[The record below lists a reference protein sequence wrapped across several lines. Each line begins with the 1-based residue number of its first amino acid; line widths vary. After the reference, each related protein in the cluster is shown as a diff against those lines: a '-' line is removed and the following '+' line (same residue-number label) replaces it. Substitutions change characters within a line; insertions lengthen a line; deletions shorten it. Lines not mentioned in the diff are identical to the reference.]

1 MREGGRDWNNKPDK
15 TIENKVGAGREPGP
29 VPAAGPSPG
38 LLLLAPAI
46 GILSAQSIGD
56 TLKKWATLIISVL
69 SGSPSNEA
77 SVSDGS
83 LTERDYLAIGI
94 CAGFLVMLYIFA
106 MIVFVVIR
114 RKQKKDRRLREQFLQ
129 VPAPE
134 GIGFKSSR

>member
-1 MREGGRDWNNKPDK
+1 MNLGQCQLL
-15 TIENKVGAGREPGP
+15 GP
-29 VPAAGPSPG
+29 ARASYYWRQQ
-38 LLLLAPAI
+38 LEYSQLM
-46 GILSAQSIGD
+46 SAQSIGD
-56 TLKKWATLIISVL
+56 TLKKWATIIISVL